1 MFSCG
6 KGIGVAI
13 NIVMFLYKAGEAM
26 LDATTRPYLIR
37 AVCYEILKTN
47 NQENE
52 TECSS
57 LEKHPALEDQVQ
69 KQSGYY
75 LVYYR
80 LLLNIPAILLSLF
93 CGSYSDRHGRKL
105 PILLPCFG
113 GMVAVMMYLASNMLS
128 EHRVQMILGGAAI
141 QGMFG
146 KSSLVNMAA
155 NSIVFDLSNS
165 ENRTRNFGKLLAMN
179 FLGGTL
185 GALMSG
191 AFQDLLDI
199 NKTFVAIMILYIIAI
214 SLVFLLENEDEKKT
228 DTLDPK
234 TNSLCQVFQVGHIKE
249 TVAVITKSRSGNN
262 RSKLISLI
270 ILSLIVS
277 LCKDGEKDVKVMFL
291 TRSPLSWSRSW
302 FGYFLSAELAVIGL
316 FTFLASLV
324 SRKLN
329 LSDVNI
335 VIIGLISM
343 FAKVFFLAF
352 STTSWMVFISLGMG
366 AFIGMAPST
375 LRSLMS
381 KTLNKDE
388 AGKVFSILSCGE
400 TISKFLGSLIF
411 VNIYGAT
418 AHIFRGIAYIT
429 EAFIIL
435 IMLGIVLVKYRQL
448 QHLQSPLDN
457 LTIVIDNKKN
467 IDQRETQS
475 VVDNS
480 HTQKCK
486 SENSVY
492 YIIV

>member
-6 KGIGVAI
+6 KGIIVI

-26 LDATTRPYLIR
+26 LDATARPYLIR

-47 NQENE
+47 NQGNE

-57 LEKHPALEDQVQ
+57 LEKQPALEDQVQ

-75 LVYYR
+75 LIYYR

-113 GMVAVMMYLASNMLS
+113 GMAAVMMYLASNMLS
-128 EHRVQMILGGAAI
+128 EYRVQMILGGAAM

-165 ENRTRNFGKLLAMN
+165 DNRTRNFGKLLAMN

-191 AFQDLLDI
+191 VFQDLLDI
-199 NKTFVAIMILYIIAI
+199 NTTFVAIMILYIIAI
-214 SLVFLLENEDEKKT
+214 SLVSLLENEDEKKT

-234 TNSLCQVFQVGHIKE
+234 TNSFCQVFKVGHIKE
-249 TVAVITKSRSGNN
+249 TVAVLTKSRSGNN

-270 ILSLIVS
+270 LLSLIVI

-302 FGYFLSAELAVIGL
+302 FGYFLSAELAVMAFCLL
-316 FTFLASLV
+316 FLLPLF

-343 FAKVFFLAF
+343 FAKVIFLAF
-352 STTSWMVFISLGMG
+352 STTSWMVFVSLGMG

-375 LRSLMS
+375 LRSLLS
-381 KTLNKDE
+381 KTLNEDE

-418 AHIFRGIAYIT
+418 AHIFRGITYIT

-457 LTIVIDNKKN
+457 ATVVIDNKN

-480 HTQKCK
+480 HTPKCK

-492 YIIV
+492 YISV

>member
-6 KGIGVAI
+6 KGIVII
-13 NIVMFLYKAGEAM
+13 NIVIFLYKIGDGM
-26 LDATTRPYLIR
+26 LDATTRPYLIHG
-37 AVCYEILKTN
+37 VCYKILGTVVR
-47 NQENE
+47 ENE
-52 TECSS
+52 TACSS
-57 LEKHPALEDQVQ
+57 LDKYPALEDEVQ

-75 LVYYR
+75 LIYYR
-80 LLLNIPAILLSLF
+80 LLLNIPAILLSMF

-113 GMVAVMMYLASNMLS
+113 GMAAVMMYLASNMLS
-128 EHRVQMILGGAAI
+128 EHRVQMILGGAAM

-146 KSSLVNMAA
+146 KSSLINMAA
-155 NSIVFDLSNS
+155 NSIVFDFSNC

-191 AFQDLLDI
+191 VFQDLLDI
-199 NKTFVAIMILYIIAI
+199 NTTFVAIMILYIIAI
-214 SLVFLLENEDEKKT
+214 SLVFLLQDEDEKKT

-234 TNSLCQVFQVGHIKE
+234 TNSFCQVFKVGHIKE

-262 RSKLISLI
+262 
-270 ILSLIVS
+270 
-277 LCKDGEKDVKVMFL
+277 
-291 TRSPLSWSRSW
+291 
-302 FGYFLSAELAVIGL
+302 
-316 FTFLASLV
+316 
-324 SRKLN
+324 RKLN

-343 FAKVFFLAF
+343 FAKVIFLAF
-352 STTSWMVFISLGMG
+352 STTSWMVFVSLGMG

-375 LRSLMS
+375 LRSLLS
-381 KTLNKDE
+381 KTLNEDE

-418 AHIFRGIAYIT
+418 AHIFRGITYIT
-429 EAFIIL
+429 ETFIVL
-435 IMLGIVLVKYRQL
+435 IMLVIVLVKYRQL
-448 QHLQSPLDN
+448 QHLQSSLDN
-457 LTIVIDNKKN
+457 VTVVIDNKN

-492 YIIV
+492 YISV